1 MRKTIQ
7 RLLSLALCLL
17 LCAALLPGT
26 VWAAEIVDSG
36 TCGENLTW
44 TLDSDGKLT
53 ISGTGK
59 MKDYDDYSYS
69 RSPWYGKRSSVKT
82 VEIRSGVTSIGNYA
96 FYDCSSLTSV
106 TIPDG
111 VTSIGRR
118 AFYGCSSLTSVT
130 IPNSVTSIG
139 GGSFYNCSSL
149 TSVHI
154 DNLAAWC
161 NISFDNEYSNPL
173 NYANNLYLKGEV
185 LTDCIIPDS
194 VTSIGG
200 YAFYNCISLTSVTIP
215 NSVTSIGD
223 EAFRNCDSLTSLMIP
238 NSVTSIGGGAFS
250 GCDSLTSVTIPNS
263 VTSIGS
269 SAFSWCSS
277 LTSVT
282 IGNSVTSI
290 GGYAFYNCSSLTS
303 VTIGNSVTSIGNY
316 AFYDCDSLTSVTIP
330 DSVTSIGDKAFY
342 SCSSLTSVT
351 IPDSVTSIGDE
362 AFEYCRSLT
371 SVTIPN
377 SVTSIGYEVFFGC
390 TSMTSVSIPNSVTS
404 IGDRAFLNCSSLTSV
419 CIPNSVTSI
428 GDYAF
433 RDCSSLTSVTI
444 GNSVT
449 GIREGA
455 FYKCSS
461 LTSVTIPESVT
472 YIGTYAFRF
481 CSSLTSVTI
490 PSSVTRI
497 GGDAFEYCISLTSV
511 TIPNSVTSIG
521 DHAFEGCS
529 SLTSVTIPNSVTSIG
544 KYAFYGCSSLTSVTI
559 PNSVTSIGDGAFY
572 KCSSLT
578 SVTIPNSVTIIGVE
592 AFRFCSSLTSVT
604 IPNSVTSIG
613 GGAFGGCW
621 SLTSVTIPNSVTRI
635 GGEAFSYCSS
645 LTSVTIPN
653 SVTIIGGDAFEY
665 CSSLTDVY
673 YTGSEA
679 QWNAIKGGGKP
690 SGSNVTIHFFSTGS
704 ANDRLLQVRVIA
716 QDKATKADQSVSGAC
731 VSLFYDDQVRY
742 YYTDENGTVTVS
754 LEDLSDEQIAAATIS
769 AHKTWEVPVEQS
781 GNRRY
786 ALQSRIL
793 NGAGQPIRYLYEL
806 HSEWVDGNGNWR
818 GQEISDL
825 IGQETVTLKLL
836 EPRLSVNLSAFYYE
850 PANVSSNKAAENLT
864 AVKTFLSDFSQQL
877 AASTDGHI
885 MLNRVLIGK
894 TDQRTDFYVPA
905 KIENGERVPDY
916 DAALLPSMAD
926 IRIEAYSDE
935 RTRIHSNASV
945 GGFFSDSNADGV
957 KDDELSKFHSLSSLE
972 KSAIKGRFG
981 FSRIQQSWKASESS
995 YTLINDLYIATTH
1008 ESGHYIIGLFDEY
1021 HNGNEKEWGW
1031 IFNARPSKA
1040 PGNFGLMDDTYD
1052 EKLGRELSNAESYSY
1067 LSSLSNDSGDAFKKN
1082 RTRQY
1087 YCNGRSCEEQLEALL
1102 CCDVIQWT
1110 NEYTVEKFIES
1121 YNASKKTNF
1130 HTLEEVLYDMRQ
1142 QGFPELNME
1151 ELKQILFTDW
1161 AVKNCTLTLSVP
1173 GMTYLAQYSPRG
1185 DDLRRATYSYAALE
1199 DGDFVTTGGTLE
1211 TLAQPMVREG
1221 TAELMGAEDGAET
1234 LELDTDGYLYEA
1246 LDGTIYAYFIPEEAC
1261 TLTLEEQT
1269 GPLSSGSYR
1278 SVNTA
1283 TTITA
1288 DRDVA
1293 VSGELYSVADVYADL
1308 DYASVSWFKSD
1319 GAGWTQL
1326 DTDLSEEKNMNIGAR
1341 CDYAGPGTYVL
1352 MARPSSAETL
1362 NRLTNLRWSG
1372 AADQDG
1378 LITLRFDDAN
1388 EGTAYY
1394 DIYYSLTPFTDGTEA
1409 GVSMVKYH
1417 AGQESYAVSLGGR
1430 NLEGYVAVAAV
1441 AENGARSPLSQV
1453 VTVQTGEADRDGDG
1467 IPDWYCEQYLL
1478 WPPSGAEKDIANS
1491 DDDGDGLTNLEE
1503 YQSGSNPRDPA
1514 DPGVYLAWER
1524 TNGVHVSG
1532 IPAGR
1537 CAVVAGYDADGKL
1550 CMSVVVSGPEQDV
1563 TWTEDAKPAQVRVY
1577 FLDESWK
1584 PVKKPWVLDEVR

>member
-17 LCAALLPGT
+17 LCAGLLPGT

-36 TCGENLTW
+36 TCGKNLTW

-53 ISGTGK
+53 ISGTGE
-59 MKDYDDYSYS
+59 MWDYNDNGS
-69 RSPWYGKRSSVKT
+69 RSPWYEKRSSVKT
-82 VEIRSGVTSIGNYA
+82 VEIRSGVTSIGSYA
-96 FYDCSSLTSV
+96 FWNCSSLTSV
-106 TIPDG
+106 TIPDS
-111 VTSIGRR
+111 VTSIGYG
-118 AFYGCSSLTSVT
+118 AFYACSSLTSVYIDDLSAWCNISFVVGTSNPLYYAKNLYLKGELLTDCIIPDGVTCIGDYTFCGCSSLTSVT

-139 GGSFYNCSSL
+139 DWAFYNCSSL
-149 TSVHI
+149 TSMTIGNSVTSI
-154 DNLAAWC
+154 GDDAFC
-161 NISFDNEYSNPL
+161 RCTS
-173 NYANNLYLKGEV
+173 
-185 LTDCIIPDS
+185 LTSVTIPDS
-194 VTSIGG
+194 VTSIGH
-200 YAFYNCISLTSVTIP
+200 YAFSGCSSLTSVTIP

-223 EAFRNCDSLTSLMIP
+223 EAFRNC
-238 NSVTSIGGGAFS
+238 
-250 GCDSLTSVTIPNS
+250 
-263 VTSIGS
+263 
-269 SAFSWCSS
+269 
-277 LTSVT
+277 
-282 IGNSVTSI
+282 
-290 GGYAFYNCSSLTS
+290 
-303 VTIGNSVTSIGNY
+303 
-316 AFYDCDSLTSVTIP
+316 
-330 DSVTSIGDKAFY
+330 
-342 SCSSLTSVT
+342 
-351 IPDSVTSIGDE
+351 
-362 AFEYCRSLT
+362 R
-371 SVTIPN
+371 
-377 SVTSIGYEVFFGC
+377 
-390 TSMTSVSIPNSVTS
+390 
-404 IGDRAFLNCSSLTSV
+404 
-419 CIPNSVTSI
+419 
-428 GDYAF
+428 
-433 RDCSSLTSVTI
+433 
-444 GNSVT
+444 
-449 GIREGA
+449 
-455 FYKCSS
+455 
-461 LTSVTIPESVT
+461 
-472 YIGTYAFRF
+472 
-481 CSSLTSVTI
+481 
-490 PSSVTRI
+490 
-497 GGDAFEYCISLTSV
+497 
-511 TIPNSVTSIG
+511 
-521 DHAFEGCS
+521 
-529 SLTSVTIPNSVTSIG
+529 
-544 KYAFYGCSSLTSVTI
+544 SLTSVTI
-559 PNSVTSIGDGAFY
+559 PNSVTSIGDGAFSR
-572 KCSSLT
+572 C
-578 SVTIPNSVTIIGVE
+578 P
-592 AFRFCSSLTSVT
+592 
-604 IPNSVTSIG
+604 
-613 GGAFGGCW
+613 
-621 SLTSVTIPNSVTRI
+621 
-635 GGEAFSYCSS
+635 
-645 LTSVTIPN
+645 
-653 SVTIIGGDAFEY
+653 
-665 CSSLTDVY
+665 SLTDVY

-679 QWNAIKGGGKP
+679 QWKAIKG
-690 SGSNVTIHFFSTGS
+690 SGMARVTIHFFSTGS
-704 ANDRLLQVRVIA
+704 TNDRLLQVQVKA
-716 QDKATKADQSVSGAC
+716 QDKNSKEAQGVGAAC
-731 VSLFYDDQVRY
+731 VSLFYGDQVRY
-742 YYTDENGTVTVS
+742 FYTDETGAVTVS
-754 LEDLSDEQIAAATIS
+754 LEGLSDEQIAAATIS
-769 AHKTWEVPVEQS
+769 AHKAWEVPVEQS
-781 GNRRY
+781 DNRRY
-786 ALQSRIL
+786 AIQSRIQ
-793 NGAGQPIRYLYEL
+793 NGAGQPIRYIYEL

-818 GQEISDL
+818 GLEVSDL
-825 IGQETVTLKLL
+825 IGQELITLELK

-850 PANVSSNKAAENLT
+850 PANVSSKQAAENLA

-905 KIENGERVPDY
+905 KIENGARVPDY

-957 KDDELSKFHSLSSLE
+957 KDDELSRFHSLSSLE

-1142 QGFPELNME
+1142 QGIPELTME

-1161 AVKNCTLTLSVP
+1161 AVKNGTLTLSVP

-1269 GPLSSGSYR
+1269 GPLNNGSYR

-1283 TTITA
+1283 TSITA
-1288 DRDVA
+1288 DRA
-1293 VSGELYSVADVYADL
+1293 VTISGELYSVADVYDDL
-1308 DYASVSWFKSD
+1308 DYSSVSWFKSD
-1319 GAGWTQL
+1319 GTGWTKL
-1326 DTDLSEEKNMNIGAR
+1326 DTDLSEEENMNIGAR

-1352 MARPSSAETL
+1352 MAQPSSAETL
-1362 NRLTNLRWSG
+1362 TKLTNLRWSG
-1372 AADQDG
+1372 ASDQDG
-1378 LITLRFDDAN
+1378 VISLSFDDAN
-1388 EGTAYY
+1388 ERTAYY
-1394 DIYYSLTPFTDGTEA
+1394 DIYSSLTPFSNGTET
-1409 GVSMVKYH
+1409 GVSVAKYH
-1417 AGQESYAVSLGGR
+1417 AGQEAYSVSLGGR
-1430 NLEGYVAVAAV
+1430 NTDGYVAVVAV

-1453 VTVQTGEADRDGDG
+1453 VTVRTGEADRDGDG

-1478 WPPSGAEKDIANS
+1478 WPRSGEEKDIAAS

-1503 YQSGSNPRDPA
+1503 YLRGSNPKDEA
-1514 DPGVYLAWER
+1514 DPGAYYVWEK
-1524 TNGVHVSG
+1524 TNGVHIAG
-1532 IPAGR
+1532 IPEGR

-1550 CMSVVVSGPEQDV
+1550 CMSVVISGQEQDV
-1563 TWTEDAKPAQVRVY
+1563 TWTEDEKPAQVRVY

>member
-1 MRKTIQ
+1 MNKSTQ
-7 RLLSLALCLL
+7 RVLSLALCLL
-17 LCAALLPGT
+17 LCAGLLPGR

-44 TLDSDGKLT
+44 ILDSEGTLT

-59 MKDYDDYSYS
+59 MKDYYLYSPY
-69 RSPWYGKRSSVKT
+69 SPWYGSRSSILT
-82 VEIRSGVTSIGNYA
+82 VEIRSGVTSIGSYA
-96 FYDCSSLTSV
+96 FRD
-106 TIPDG
+106 
-111 VTSIGRR
+111 
-118 AFYGCSSLTSVT
+118 
-130 IPNSVTSIG
+130 
-139 GGSFYNCSSL
+139 
-149 TSVHI
+149 
-154 DNLAAWC
+154 
-161 NISFDNEYSNPL
+161 
-173 NYANNLYLKGEV
+173 
-185 LTDCIIPDS
+185 
-194 VTSIGG
+194 
-200 YAFYNCISLTSVTIP
+200 
-215 NSVTSIGD
+215 
-223 EAFRNCDSLTSLMIP
+223 
-238 NSVTSIGGGAFS
+238 
-250 GCDSLTSVTIPNS
+250 CDSLTSVTIPNS
-263 VTSIGS
+263 VTSIGFA
-269 SAFSWCSS
+269 AFVDCSS
-277 LTSVT
+277 LTSVYIYDLAAWCRISFKSKHSNPLEYAKILYLENEVLT
-282 IGNSVTSI
+282 DCIIPNSI
-290 GGYAFYNCSSLTS
+290 
-303 VTIGNSVTSIGNY
+303 TSIGNY
-316 AFYDCDSLTSVTIP
+316 AFS
-330 DSVTSIGDKAFY
+330 G
-342 SCSSLTSVT
+342 CS
-351 IPDSVTSIGDE
+351 G
-362 AFEYCRSLT
+362 LT

-377 SVTSIGYEVFFGC
+377 SVTS
-390 TSMTSVSIPNSVTS
+390 
-404 IGDRAFLNCSSLTSV
+404 L
-419 CIPNSVTSI
+419 
-428 GDYAF
+428 GDY
-433 RDCSSLTSVTI
+433 
-444 GNSVT
+444 
-449 GIREGA
+449 
-455 FYKCSS
+455 
-461 LTSVTIPESVT
+461 
-472 YIGTYAFRF
+472 
-481 CSSLTSVTI
+481 
-490 PSSVTRI
+490 
-497 GGDAFEYCISLTSV
+497 
-511 TIPNSVTSIG
+511 
-521 DHAFEGCS
+521 
-529 SLTSVTIPNSVTSIG
+529 
-544 KYAFYGCSSLTSVTI
+544 
-559 PNSVTSIGDGAFY
+559 
-572 KCSSLT
+572 
-578 SVTIPNSVTIIGVE
+578 
-592 AFRFCSSLTSVT
+592 
-604 IPNSVTSIG
+604 
-613 GGAFGGCW
+613 
-621 SLTSVTIPNSVTRI
+621 
-635 GGEAFSYCSS
+635 AFSYCSS

-653 SVTIIGGDAFEY
+653 SVTGIGDWVFYGCSSLTNVSIPNSVTSIGDYAFCGCSSLTSVTIPNSVTSIKGYAFSSCSSLTSASIPNSVTSIGGGAFSNCTSLTSVTIPNSVTGIGSSAFYCCSSLTSVTIPNSVTSIGSNTFSY
-665 CSSLTDVY
+665 CSSLTSVTIPNSVISIKGYAFSHCPSLTDVY
-673 YTGSEA
+673 YTGSKV
-679 QWNAIKGGGKP
+679 QWKAITGGGKP
-690 SGSNVTIHFFSTGS
+690 SGNKVTIHFFSTGS
-704 ANDRLLQVRVIA
+704 TNDRLLQVQVKA
-716 QDKATKADQSVSGAC
+716 QDKNSKEEPKEAQGVNAAC
-731 VSLFYDDQVRY
+731 VSLFYGDQVRY
-742 YYTDENGTVTVS
+742 FYTDETGAVTVS
-754 LEDLSDEQIAAATIS
+754 LEGLSDEQIAAATIS
-769 AHKTWEVPVEQS
+769 AHKAWEVPVEQTD
-781 GNRRY
+781 NRRY

-793 NGAGQPIRYLYEL
+793 NSAGQPIRYLYEL

-818 GQEISDL
+818 GLEVSDL
-825 IGQETVTLKLL
+825 IGQELVTLELK

-850 PANVSSNKAAENLT
+850 PANVSSKQAAENLT
-864 AVKTFLSDFSQQL
+864 AVKTFLSNFSQQL

-905 KIENGERVPDY
+905 KIENGARVPDY

-945 GGFFSDSNADGV
+945 GGFFSDSNADGI

-1142 QGFPELNME
+1142 QGFPELTME

-1185 DDLRRATYSYAALE
+1185 DDLRRATYSYATLE

-1269 GPLSSGSYR
+1269 GPLNNGSYR

-1283 TTITA
+1283 TSITA
-1288 DRDVA
+1288 DRA
-1293 VSGELYSVADVYADL
+1293 VTISGELYSVADVYDDL
-1308 DYASVSWFKSD
+1308 DYSSVSWFKSD
-1319 GAGWTQL
+1319 GTGWTKL
-1326 DTDLSEEKNMNIGAR
+1326 DTDLSEEENMNIGAR

-1478 WPPSGAEKDIANS
+1478 WPPSGEEKDIAAS

-1550 CMSVVVSGPEQDV
+1550 CMSVVVSDPEQDV
-1563 TWTEDAKPAQVRVY
+1563 TWTEDEKPAQVRVY
-1577 FLDESWK
+1577 FLDGNWK